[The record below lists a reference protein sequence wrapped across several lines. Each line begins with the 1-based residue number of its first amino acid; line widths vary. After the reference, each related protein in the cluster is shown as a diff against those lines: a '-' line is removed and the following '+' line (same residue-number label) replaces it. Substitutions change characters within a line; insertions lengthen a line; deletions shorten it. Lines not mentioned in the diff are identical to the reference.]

1 MATFKIT
8 VSQYGDEV
16 RVQASCEIE
25 DRLQAQATAAGFPKS
40 TLVRYFPGSGPGSR
54 TYGSLHFQADMNAA
68 SAVARYRRFRKAL
81 PGLALDVEFATPF
94 KNSLTEDELEKF
106 LAGELKF
113 EKPVSVTERI
123 KATEPTEITV
133 TLNLFGEQREVTVE
147 GYVSYH
153 DHPGT
158 IWRASVYGLVG
169 TIGRGAAR
177 YPTTLLLNRLY
188 DGESAFRRG
197 TVVTDQLGRKWTYHL
212 GTVIRN
218 RQAQIVG
225 WKDTVGAT
233 NYQTQE
239 RTS

>member
-1 MATFKIT
+1 MGTFKIT
-8 VSQYGDEV
+8 VSQYGEDVGLRATMEFGDE
-16 RVQASCEIE
+16 
-25 DRLQAQATAAGFPKS
+25 LQAKATAAAFSKS
-40 TLVRYFPGSGPGSR
+40 TLVRCWTGPG
-54 TYGSLHFQADMNAA
+54 YGTLQFRADMKAA
-68 SAVARYRRFRKAL
+68 SAVARYRRFRKVL
-81 PGLALDVEFATPF
+81 LALGIDVEFETRF

-123 KATEPTEITV
+123 KATEPLEITV
-133 TLNLFGEQREVTVE
+133 TLNLFGESREVTVE

-188 DGESAFRRG
+188 EGDNPRNRG
-197 TVVTDQLGRKWTYHL
+197 TQVTDQLGRIWTYHL

-218 RQAQIVG
+218 RQARIVG
-225 WKDTVGAT
+225 WLDTAGAT
-233 NYQTQE
+233 NYQDQE